1 MPKPLEGMRVLDLTQ
16 FYSGPWATLLLAG
29 LWAEV
34 IKVNHPATGD
44 VVAMG
49 PPYAGS
55 KGVSFHRQSEDD
67 LGIAY
72 LKRTRNKKS
81 LTLNLKEPRG
91 LDLFYRLVDEADVL
105 VENFSVGVTER
116 LKIDYETLEKR
127 KPRLIYCSITSYG
140 QSGPDA
146 RLKGY
151 DAVTQAVSGLMNLTG
166 FPDGPPTKAGS
177 AIADSIGGTFAFG
190 AITTALLHRERTGQG
205 QWIDVSMVD
214 CLLSLVFD
222 EPMDCYEAL
231 GLPERLGNRIM
242 RLSPFNAYQAE
253 DGWLVIGSGTDAH
266 WNNILRAV
274 GREELVGDARY
285 ADLSGRITHN
295 DEVDA
300 VITEWTEKHTVEDAL
315 STLRRFDVICG
326 PVHTIEDILAWP
338 HLKARNMLEDL
349 PHPALGPLS
358 GVKTAGFP
366 LKFSKS
372 PGGYDAPAPLN
383 GQHNEEI
390 LGERLG
396 LTKEEIE
403 KLKRD
408 GVI

>member
-1 MPKPLEGMRVLDLTQ
+1 MPKPLEGLRVLDLTQ

-29 LWAEV
+29 LGAEV

-49 PPYAGS
+49 PPYAGP

-166 FPDGPPTKAGS
+166 FPDGPPHQ
-177 AIADSIGGTFAFG
+177 GGLRHRGQHRGHVRLRRHHHG
-190 AITTALLHRERTGQG
+190 APASRAHRPRPVDRRLHG
-205 QWIDVSMVD
+205 
-214 CLLSLVFD
+214 
-222 EPMDCYEAL
+222 
-231 GLPERLGNRIM
+231 GLPLI
-242 RLSPFNAYQAE
+242 
-253 DGWLVIGSGTDAH
+253 
-266 WNNILRAV
+266 
-274 GREELVGDARY
+274 
-285 ADLSGRITHN
+285 
-295 DEVDA
+295 
-300 VITEWTEKHTVEDAL
+300 
-315 STLRRFDVICG
+315 
-326 PVHTIEDILAWP
+326 
-338 HLKARNMLEDL
+338 
-349 PHPALGPLS
+349 
-358 GVKTAGFP
+358 
-366 LKFSKS
+366 
-372 PGGYDAPAPLN
+372 PG
-383 GQHNEEI
+383 I
-390 LGERLG
+390 R
-396 LTKEEIE
+396 
-403 KLKRD
+403 
-408 GVI
+408 